1 MNKLAVLFL
10 VASALAAC
18 GGGGGGADDPAA
30 PDPTAPTPPPPGTPG
45 TPAAT
50 SLYVGYYQEDP
61 ANNPEDPVPGAFSLN
76 LPVGNASFSGSM
88 FFTYVGCQTS
98 NVGTV
103 SGTKTDAALAGT
115 WSGTVDGLAQS
126 GAYSGSYQAAT
137 QSYAGTY
144 TNNGGK
150 QLRNLQP
157 CITYT
162 IAANGSWEM
171 FPIEAAVP
179 EGFTVIVSGRGIRWS
194 PTTGATRT
202 LIYVLDPAI
211 AQTSANP
218 VLWQTV
224 VTGPANSVNVPDAIA
239 LQSGKEYVAVVGI
252 GDASGQR
259 SAFGSKKFTP

>member
-1 MNKLAVLFL
+1 MNKLAVLF
-10 VASALAAC
+10 VAVAALAAC
-18 GGGGGGADDPAA
+18 GGGGGTDDPAA
-30 PDPTAPTPPPPGTPG
+30 PPPDPTTPG
-45 TPAAT
+45 TPATT

-76 LPVGNASFSGSM
+76 LPEGNASFSGSM
-88 FFTYVGCQTS
+88 FFTYIGCQTS

-144 TNNGGK
+144 TNSGGK
-150 QLRNLQP
+150 QLRDLQP
-157 CITYT
+157 YITYT

-202 LIYVLDPAI
+202 LVYVLDPAI

-224 VTGPANSVNVPDAIA
+224 AAGSSNSANVPDAIA
-239 LQSGKEYVAVVGI
+239 LQTGKEYIAVVGI
-252 GDASGQR
+252 GDASGRR

>member
-1 MNKLAVLFL
+1 MNALAVLFL
-10 VASALAAC
+10 AVAALAAC
-18 GGGGGGADDPAA
+18 GGGGGGIDDAA
-30 PDPTAPTPPPPGTPG
+30 TPDPTTPTPPAPGTPG
-45 TPAAT
+45 AS

-76 LPVGNASFSGSM
+76 LPAGNASFSGSM

-103 SGTKTDAALAGT
+103 SGTKNDAALAGT

-144 TNNGGK
+144 SNSGGK
-150 QLRNLQP
+150 QLRDLQP

-162 IAANGSWEM
+162 IAANGTWEM

-179 EGFTVIVSGRGIRWS
+179 DGFTVIVSGRGIRWS

-202 LIYVLDPAI
+202 LVYVLDPAV

-218 VLWQTV
+218 VLWQAV
-224 VTGPANSVNVPDAIA
+224 VSGPTNSVNVPDAIA

-252 GDASGQR
+252 GEASGQR
-259 SAFGSKKFTP
+259 SAFGSKRFTP